1 MCWCYHDASPAHVL
15 PGQSS
20 LRAKDTDTDT
30 PIAPLLRPHYPL
42 LCTPCVSRHHIC
54 SFLSNPISDSHPFL
68 HSRLS
73 LSYLSWNQFKFCLL
87 NCDHLFLKQDQT
99 QATLA
104 TNITSNQHGSCFSFL
119 VPQTSPSSIPPFP
132 PRALPP
138 GSPSLHTSPLSPP
151 LPSRHPSPLHFLP
164 TYDRFSRKQSRTKKT
179 NISPTPHIASQPCH
193 HRIAITR
200 NYQCTPSR
208 NILLSFCHPSHTA
221 TPMRRRCQKR
231 ASAGGLKALG
241 NLSVAPRGL
250 SPPDQLI

>member
-1 MCWCYHDASPAHVL
+1 MHL
-15 PGQSS
+15 SS
-20 LRAKDTDTDT
+20 VPITPSFVRRAYLDIISAANPVSDT
-30 PIAPLLRPHYPL
+30 
-42 LCTPCVSRHHIC
+42 
-54 SFLSNPISDSHPFL
+54 HPFL

-99 QATLA
+99 Q
-104 TNITSNQHGSCFSFL
+104 
-119 VPQTSPSSIPPFP
+119 PTSPPTNTGLVFPFSCLRLPLPPSLLPKTPSPRSPVPPYISLHPPSPPF
-132 PRALPP
+132 
-138 GSPSLHTSPLSPP
+138 
-151 LPSRHPSPLHFLP
+151 PSRHPSPLHFLP

-179 NISPTPHIASQPCH
+179 NISPTHPTSHLNRAITDCH
-193 HRIAITR
+193 HSDSKLPTYSLEA
-200 NYQCTPSR
+200 YS
-208 NILLSFCHPSHTA
+208 LEFLSHPA